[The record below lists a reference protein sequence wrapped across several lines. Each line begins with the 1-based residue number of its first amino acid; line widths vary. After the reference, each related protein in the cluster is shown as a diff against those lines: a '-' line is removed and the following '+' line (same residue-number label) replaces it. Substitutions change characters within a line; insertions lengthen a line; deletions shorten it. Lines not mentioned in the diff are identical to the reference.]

1 MKKSKNYISIEE
13 KFKKYV
19 EEVEIAKPNYSY
31 KLALFE
37 LEKIIKKEN
46 PNFTINNLI
55 FKNFENSFGKD
66 FCYRNGKTFFSH
78 L

>member
-1 MKKSKNYISIEE
+1 LKKSKNYISIEE